1 MELQEDVIAD
11 ISPAREKFF
20 GCSGKMLLPS
30 ANTVAAF
37 IKKMPAHKLI
47 TTDLLRKK
55 LAEQFEVQATC
66 PVALRKAL
74 QAIANNAYYKVAY
87 WRVVK
92 KNGELISTYSGG
104 WITHAALLKQ
114 DGFAIDIKG
123 KVPRVKN
130 FVGNLVE

>member
-1 MELQEDVIAD
+1 MEQQEDVIAD
-11 ISPAREKFF
+11 ISQAREKFF
-20 GCSGKMLLPS
+20 GCSGKMLAPS

-37 IKKMPAHKLI
+37 LQKMPAHKLI

-74 QAIANNAYYKVAY
+74 QAIANDASNKVAY

-92 KNGELISTYSGG
+92 KNGELIATYAGG
-104 WITHAALLKQ
+104 LNAHVALLTQ
-114 DGFAIDIKG
+114 DGFAIDMTG
-123 KVPRVKN
+123 KAPKVKDYAD
-130 FVGNLVE
+130 